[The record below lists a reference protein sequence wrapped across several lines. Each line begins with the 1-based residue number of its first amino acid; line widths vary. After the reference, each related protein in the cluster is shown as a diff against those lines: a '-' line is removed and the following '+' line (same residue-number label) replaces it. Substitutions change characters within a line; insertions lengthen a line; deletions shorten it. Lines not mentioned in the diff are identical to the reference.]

1 VNVSVQIPPG
11 PPEAPPPP
19 AQPPRD
25 AKAELAAAKAY
36 AKAELAAAKAYA
48 KAERPWYKKK
58 RYIGGG
64 LLALLVIGS
73 IAGSGS
79 STDTTSRSESD
90 TASPSASTND
100 SAVDSSCT
108 NKATDDCTPTVASNR
123 AVRVDALTWSILG
136 ARAADTIGDQEYG
149 MGEKADDTFLVVTI
163 KVKSNKDESA
173 TISDDVIKLEASNGN
188 SYSADSE
195 GTIAVIG
202 EGEESLLLETLG
214 PDQSHTSKVVFDVPQ
229 SVLDGGAKLRFNELG
244 FGETHGYIKLPTS

>member
-1 VNVSVQIPPG
+1 MSVQTPPG

-19 AQPPRD
+19 GPSPRD
-25 AKAELAAAKAY
+25 

-73 IAGSGS
+73 IAGGSS
-79 STDTTSRSESD
+79 STDTTSKSEPD
-90 TASPSASTND
+90 TASPSASSD
-100 SAVDSSCT
+100 DPAPASSDSCT
-108 NKATDDCTPTVASNR
+108 NKATDDCTPEVASNR

-136 ARAADTIGDQEYG
+136 SRTTKALGDQEYG
-149 MGEKADDTFLVVTI
+149 LGEKADDTFLVVTI

-173 TISDDVIKLEASNGN
+173 TISDENIKLEASNGN

-195 GTIAVIG
+195 GTIAAIG
-202 EGEESLLLETLG
+202 SGEESLLFETLG

-244 FGETHGYIKLPTS
+244 FGETHGYIKLPS

>member
-1 VNVSVQIPPG
+1 VSVQTPPG
-11 PPEAPPPP
+11 PPEAAPPP

-25 AKAELAAAKAY
+25 

-64 LLALLVIGS
+64 LLAFLVIAS

-79 STDTTSRSESD
+79 STDTTSKSESG
-90 TASPSASTND
+90 TASPSASSND
-100 SAVDSSCT
+100 SAPASSDSCT
-108 NKATDDCTPTVASNR
+108 NKASDDCTPEVASDR

-136 ARAADTIGDQEYG
+136 ARQTKALGDQEYG
-149 MGEKADDTFLVVTI
+149 LGDKADDTFLVVTI

-173 TISDDVIKLEASNGN
+173 MISDEAIKLEANNGN

-195 GTIAVIG
+195 GTIAAIG
-202 EGEESLLLETLG
+202 SGEDSLLFETLG

-244 FGETHGYIKLPTS
+244 FGETHGYIKLPS

>member
-1 VNVSVQIPPG
+1 MSIQTPPG
-11 PPEAPPPP
+11 PPAAPPPP
-19 AQPPRD
+19 RD
-25 AKAELAAAKAY
+25 

-58 RYIGGG
+58 RFIGGG

-73 IAGSGS
+73 IAGGS
-79 STDTTSRSESD
+79 SDSTN
-90 TASPSASTND
+90 TASKSKPDAALPAASSD
-100 SAVDSSCT
+100 APAPASSDSSCT
-108 NKATDDCTPTVASNR
+108 NKATDDCTPEVASNR

-136 ARAADTIGDQEYG
+136 TRTTETLGNQQYG
-149 MGEKADDTFLVVTI
+149 FGAKADDTFLVVTI

-173 TISDDVIKLEASNGN
+173 TISDDSIKLEGSNGN

-195 GTIAVIG
+195 GTIAAIG
-202 EGEESLLLETLG
+202 SGEDSLFFEELG

-244 FGETHGYIKLPTS
+244 FGETHGYIELPA